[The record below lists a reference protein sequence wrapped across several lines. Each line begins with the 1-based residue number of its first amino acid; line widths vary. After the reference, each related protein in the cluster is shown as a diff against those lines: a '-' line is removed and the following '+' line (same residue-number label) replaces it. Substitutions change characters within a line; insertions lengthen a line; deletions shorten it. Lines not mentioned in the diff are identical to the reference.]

1 MSHLDGSLVIHPR
14 DVLQAVG
21 DDLWALPVCDHYSGV
36 EARMRKS
43 LALQAQGLAERGFCS
58 FDVTL
63 DLEDG
68 AEAGLE
74 AEQARLVAD
83 LALASTPGAR
93 VAVRVHPT
101 DHPAFA
107 DDVNTVVGVAGH
119 RLCHIMLPKVESV
132 EQINHAAEALDR
144 AGATRLP
151 LHVLVESPAAVSQ
164 VGAFASHPR
173 VQSLSFGLMD
183 FVSAHQ
189 GAIGASAMTARGQFA
204 HPLVMQAKLRLA
216 SACHAAG
223 KVPAHNVVT
232 EVGDPELLSWAA
244 MQAARQLGFTRMW
257 SIHPQQIGP
266 IVAAFQ
272 PEPDALAS
280 ACEVLL
286 AASAANWGPVAVSG
300 QLQDRA
306 SYRHHWH
313 VLKRAARAGMQIPTE
328 VQPWLH

>member
-1 MSHLDGSLVIHPR
+1 MIHPR

-21 DDLWALPVCDHYSGV
+21 DDLWSLPVCDHYSGV

-43 LALQAQGLAERGFCS
+43 LALQAQGLAEAGVCR

-68 AEAGLE
+68 ASAGSEAQ
-74 AEQARLVAD
+74 QARLVAD
-83 LALASTPGAR
+83 LALSSPAGAR
-93 VAVRVHPT
+93 VAVRVHPV

-107 DDVNTVVGVAGH
+107 HDVNTVVGGAGH
-119 RLCHIMLPKVESV
+119 RLCHIMLPKVESPQ
-132 EQINHAAEALDR
+132 QIDVAAQAIDR
-144 AGATRLP
+144 AGAPSLP
-151 LHVLVESPAAVSQ
+151 VHVLVESPSAMAC
-164 VGAFASHPR
+164 VGALAAHPR

-223 KVPAHNVVT
+223 KVPSHNVVT
-232 EVGDPELLSWAA
+232 ELGDAALISWAA
-244 MQAARQLGFTRMW
+244 QQAASQFGFTRMW
-257 SIHPQQIGP
+257 SIHPEQIAP
-266 IVAAFQ
+266 ILAAFQ
-272 PEPDALAS
+272 PAPDALSA

-286 AASAANWGPVAVSG
+286 AASAACWGPVAVKG
-300 QLQDRA
+300 RLQDRA

-313 VLKRAARAGMQIPTE
+313 VLRRAARAGMPLPAE
-328 VQPWLH
+328 VQPWFH

>member
-1 MSHLDGSLVIHPR
+1 
-14 DVLQAVG
+14 
-21 DDLWALPVCDHYSGV
+21 
-36 EARMRKS
+36 MRKS
-43 LALQAQGLAERGFCS
+43 LALQAQGLAERGLCS

-74 AEQARLVAD
+74 AQQARLVAE

-93 VAVRVHPT
+93 VAVRVHPV

-107 DDVNTVVGVAGH
+107 DDVNTVVGTAGH
-119 RLCHIMLPKVESV
+119 RLCHVMLPKVESV
-132 EQINHAAEALDR
+132 EQIDEASRAIDR
-144 AGATRLP
+144 TGALALP
-151 LHVLVESPAAVSQ
+151 LHVLVESPAAMTRVA
-164 VGAFASHPR
+164 AFATHPR

-189 GAIGASAMTARGQFA
+189 GAIGASAMTAQGQFA
-204 HPLVMQAKLRLA
+204 HPLVLQAKLRLA

-232 EVGDPELLSWAA
+232 EMGDPALLSWAA
-244 MQAARQLGFTRMW
+244 LQASRQLGFTRMW

-272 PEPDALAS
+272 PEPDALSA

-286 AASAANWGPVAVSG
+286 AACAANWGPVAVNG

-313 VLKRAARAGMQIPTE
+313 VLQRAARAGMHIPPE
-328 VQPWLH
+328 VAPWLH